1 MFHPSARG
9 LFPSIGS
16 WTRSVCVAIHRLTD
30 SGAHS
35 APPCASPVLRTARSL
50 SNSNSVTCCQEERE
64 EKMSA
69 SLHSSSHLL
78 IKQMIPSLFVLLAL
92 FTDQEMSKILGLNIP
107 VFGAIVSSVGV
118 VLIALTA
125 GIVVCCCRKRAVQRR
140 NNTNCA
146 GTVAVSSIN
155 IIKSFQAFTLLYAA
169 LALSCFYS
177 WFHFPQRKSIWFLK

>member
-1 MFHPSARG
+1 VLPRG
-9 LFPSIGS
+9 K
-16 WTRSVCVAIHRLTD
+16 RRENVRLIAFF
-30 SGAHS
+30 SYF
-35 APPCASPVLRTARSL
+35 
-50 SNSNSVTCCQEERE
+50 
-64 EKMSA
+64 
-69 SLHSSSHLL
+69 L
-78 IKQMIPSLFVLLAL
+78 IKEMIPSLFVLLAL

-155 IIKSFQAFTLLYAA
+155 IIKSFQAFTLLCRVGFDLFLQ
-169 LALSCFYS
+169 LA
-177 WFHFPQRKSIWFLK
+177 